1 MEMRIASSKKSFV
14 TSLWVTSAMFIIMN
28 VISLFVI
35 IFHCNPISWAWDTTT
50 PGGHC
55 NSATTLTNIYYA
67 DTAVNIF
74 TDWFCALL

>member
-1 MEMRIASSKKSFV
+1 MEVRIATTKKNYV
-14 TSLWVTSAMFIIMN
+14 IALWVTASMFIIMN

-35 IFHCNPISWAWDTTT
+35 IFNCTPVSYAWDTST
-50 PGGHC
+50 PGGKC
-55 NSATTLTNIYYA
+55 NPASLLTNIYYA